1 MKKISFILSL
11 MLALTGIA
19 KATHYNY
26 LCGVTAVT
34 VTDESNKHVYGTDTS
49 FVYLVQI
56 TQTCKNTAEYDKT
69 TTYASTVDL
78 YLNPETHR
86 LEGTYS
92 SADYSICSS
101 LFGTTTVYYGTNRRT
116 LNTDKTSTF
125 TITKIDD
132 THYSIGEG
140 VLHVQNSKKT
150 NTYAYNYCYNAAEI
164 GTKDIGQTPFVFEF
178 DPGEKT
184 VEITPSSVEVT
195 PTSTGFTLEVAG
207 KDTKNTAYTVTIYLE
222 SENIHGEFTI
232 GANNLS
238 SWTSVTRA
246 TTTSYIKATGTTVT
260 ITPKTAGT
268 YTLSANLIC
277 ENGFTYILNP
287 YDFTYKNPSTSVLT
301 TQANNT
307 QCRKFVRNG
316 QIFIQKGDV
325 VVNILGVQQ

>member
-1 MKKISFILSL
+1 MKKISFILCL
-11 MLALTGIA
+11 MLAFAGIV
-19 KATHYNY
+19 KAGSYNY

-34 VTDESNKHVYGTDTS
+34 VTDQSSKYVYGTDTS

-56 TQTCKNTAEYDKT
+56 TQTCKNTAEYKST

-92 SADYSICSS
+92 TADYSICSS
-101 LFGTTTVYYGTNRRT
+101 FFGTTTVYYSSYKRT
-116 LNTDKTSTF
+116 LNADSTSTF

-140 VLHVQNSKKT
+140 VLHVQNSNKS
-150 NTYAYNYCYNAAEI
+150 NIYAYNYCYNAAEI
-164 GTKDIGQTPFVFEF
+164 GTKDIGQTPFVFEY
-178 DPGEKT
+178 DPADKT
-184 VEITPSSVEVT
+184 VEITPSGVEVT

-207 KDTKNTAYTVTIYLE
+207 TDAKSNAYTATIYLE
-222 SENIHGEFTI
+222 SENINGEFSVD
-232 GANNLS
+232 AKNLS
-238 SWTSVTRA
+238 TWTSVTRA

-268 YTLSANLIC
+268 YTLSANLVC
-277 ENGFTYILNP
+277 ENGFTYILNS
-287 YDFTYKNPSTSVLT
+287 YDFTYENPSTSVLT
-301 TQANNT
+301 TEANNT
-307 QCRKFVRNG
+307 RCRKFMRNG
-316 QIFIQKGDV
+316 QIFIQKGDA